1 MRTPPPLQKKRKKER
16 KDDKNS
22 QDISVLKDLTSKILP
37 YDIMNLFIN
46 GVPRDL
52 DRQNNNCTHVQHT
65 FFNIYLPTT
74 TTTRRYLILRFM
86 EDNIKQQQTG
96 VRIEQGQWVGIVA
109 IKIERTRICFLS
121 EMLAAS
127 PSLDFNKVPTIQRKQ
142 GIKLQPKKS
151 ALFKVDQLCQ
161 SDVHQRAMVGAIG
174 TRKINPPFRHNF
186 GLSYDNFTP

>member
-1 MRTPPPLQKKRKKER
+1 
-16 KDDKNS
+16 
-22 QDISVLKDLTSKILP
+22 
-37 YDIMNLFIN
+37 
-46 GVPRDL
+46 
-52 DRQNNNCTHVQHT
+52 
-65 FFNIYLPTT
+65 
-74 TTTRRYLILRFM
+74 M

>member
-1 MRTPPPLQKKRKKER
+1 MVSPGALIGK
-16 KDDKNS
+16 
-22 QDISVLKDLTSKILP
+22 
-37 YDIMNLFIN
+37 
-46 GVPRDL
+46 
-52 DRQNNNCTHVQHT
+52 NNNCMHVQHT

-74 TTTRRYLILRFM
+74 RRYLMLRSM

-121 EMLAAS
+121 EVSAAS
-127 PSLDFNKVPTIQRKQ
+127 PSLDFNNVPTIQRKQ
-142 GIKLQPKKS
+142 GIKLQSKKS

-174 TRKINPPFRHNF
+174 TRKINAPFRQNF
-186 GLSYDNFTP
+186 GLSHNNFTP

>member
-1 MRTPPPLQKKRKKER
+1 MYRLLAARVCLPRPWRTRIIIRLDTGVLSNPLNRKINVASRTPPPLQKKKEEERKKR
-16 KDDKNS
+16 DKNS
-22 QDISVLKDLTSKILP
+22 RDIRIPKDVTSKILP

-109 IKIERTRICFLS
+109 IKIERTRICLLS
-121 EMLAAS
+121 EVLAAS
-127 PSLDFNKVPTIQRKQ
+127 PPWILITFLQSNANK
-142 GIKLQPKKS
+142 G
-151 ALFKVDQLCQ
+151 
-161 SDVHQRAMVGAIG
+161 
-174 TRKINPPFRHNF
+174 
-186 GLSYDNFTP
+186 

>member
-1 MRTPPPLQKKRKKER
+1 MTLWIYSLMVSPGTLIGK
-16 KDDKNS
+16 
-22 QDISVLKDLTSKILP
+22 
-37 YDIMNLFIN
+37 
-46 GVPRDL
+46 
-52 DRQNNNCTHVQHT
+52 NNNCMHVQHT

-74 TTTRRYLILRFM
+74 PTTRRCQLWFYVLWRTT
-86 EDNIKQQQTG
+86 ENNN
-96 VRIEQGQWVGIVA
+96 RRESAYIEQGQWVGIVA

-121 EMLAAS
+121 DVLTAS

-161 SDVHQRAMVGAIG
+161 LDVHQRAMVGAIG

-186 GLSYDNFTP
+186 ELSYGNFTP